1 MVGNTL
7 QQQSRQMVDACLAA
21 AREVAELI
29 DTLKEESNQIGGTA
43 TVAEERIRAIGDMFH
58 TRSEELA
65 KASEAAFEQVS
76 RVGETL
82 QNQRVSLTSALTE
95 ASEKASE
102 VGNVFSRQAETLT
115 SASTEAEN
123 QAAIIRRNA
132 FDSRRDMF
140 LRASKFVIED
150 LNSTAIDLNRLMD
163 SEKSQ
168 KLWSKYSKGD
178 RGIFVRGIISDDERQ
193 ARSVIST
200 KYEDDEEFRRYVQ
213 RYLDHFEKLLSE
225 ANESDPENL
234 LSSTF
239 LSADVGKLHLLLARA
254 VGRLN

>member
-1 MVGNTL
+1 MVE
-7 QQQSRQMVDACLAA
+7 ACLSAA
-21 AREVAELI
+21 KEVAALI
-29 DTLKEESNQIGGTA
+29 GSLKEESNQIGGTA
-43 TVAEERIRAIGDMFH
+43 SVAEERIRTIGEMFH
-58 TRSEELA
+58 ARAAELA
-65 KASEAAFEQVS
+65 KVSEAAYQQV
-76 RVGETL
+76 
-82 QNQRVSLTSALTE
+82 
-95 ASEKASE
+95 SE
-102 VGNVFSRQAETLT
+102 VGRTLQSHQAMLTSTLSDISDRVSEVGSVFTRQAETLT
-115 SASTEAEN
+115 SASSEAEN

-132 FDSRRDMF
+132 YDSRRDMF

-168 KLWSKYSKGD
+168 KLWGKYTKGD

-193 ARSVIST
+193 ARTVISA

-225 ANESDPENL
+225 ANERDPENL

-239 LSADVGKLHLLLARA
+239 LSADVGKLYLLLARA

>member
-1 MVGNTL
+1 
-7 QQQSRQMVDACLAA
+7 MVDACVVATK
-21 AREVAELI
+21 EVADLI
-29 DTLKEESNQIGGTA
+29 GSLKEESTQIGGTA
-43 TVAEERIRAIGDMFH
+43 KFAEERIRAIGELFN
-58 TRSEELA
+58 TRTEELA
-65 KASEAAFEQVS
+65 KASEAAYQQVS
-76 RVGETL
+76 QVGRTL
-82 QNQRVSLTSALTE
+82 QSHQAMLTSAL
-95 ASEKASE
+95 SEVSDKASE
-102 VGNVFSRQAETLT
+102 VGSVFSRQAETLT
-115 SASTEAEN
+115 SASSEAEN
-123 QAAIIRRNA
+123 QAAIIRQNA

-163 SEKSQ
+163 AEKSQ
-168 KLWSKYSKGD
+168 KLWPKYSKGD
-178 RGIFVRGIISDDERQ
+178 RGIFVRGMISDDERQ
-193 ARSVIST
+193 ARTVISA

-239 LSADVGKLHLLLARA
+239 LSADVGKLYLLLARA

>member
-1 MVGNTL
+1 M
-7 QQQSRQMVDACLAA
+7 
-21 AREVAELI
+21 
-29 DTLKEESNQIGGTA
+29 
-43 TVAEERIRAIGDMFH
+43 
-58 TRSEELA
+58 
-65 KASEAAFEQVS
+65 
-76 RVGETL
+76 
-82 QNQRVSLTSALTE
+82 TE

-213 RYLDHFEKLLSE
+213 RYLDHFGKDCCLKPMRAIRKTFS
-225 ANESDPENL
+225 
-234 LSSTF
+234 SSTF
-239 LSADVGKLHLLLARA
+239 LLADVGKLYLLLARA
-254 VGRLN
+254 VGLLN